1 MQPILAVTVPFFAL
15 VLLGWLAARTGPL
28 PESAIPGLNAY
39 VLFFALPCLLYRF
52 GASMPLARLA
62 DPALL
67 SIYLLSALL
76 MVAVAVAVTVRRP
89 NRPNGVGMK
98 DAAFGALVAAF
109 PNAGFMGVPLL
120 VALFGDAAAG
130 PVIGAIVID
139 LVITSTICLALAQAG
154 THRAATSATAST
166 AAVTASTTS
175 TPSTT
180 PTASTAP
187 TPQAKRQALRAAVL
201 SLRGALANP
210 MPWSIALGAVFAALN
225 LELPGPIAQ
234 IVRMLGDS
242 ATPVALFTI
251 GAVLYRAGRHAHSR
265 TPVRRFL
272 PVTLLKLLL
281 HPALVFGGGLA
292 ARAVGASVPTFGLM
306 VLTLTAALPSASNVS
321 ILAER
326 YGADNGRITR
336 IIMASTI
343 LAFVSFSVIAWAFG
357 LGKPA

>member
-39 VLFFALPCLLYRF
+39 VLFFALPCLLFRF

-67 SIYLLSALL
+67 SIYLVSALL
-76 MVAVAVAVTVRRP
+76 MVAVAVAVTMRRP

-98 DAAFGALVAAF
+98 DAALGALVAAF

-120 VALFGDAAAG
+120 VALFGDSAAG

-154 THRAATSATAST
+154 THRAATASAASSAS
-166 AAVTASTTS
+166 AASAASIDSTASTTS
-175 TPSTT
+175 T
-180 PTASTAP
+180 A
-187 TPQAKRQALRAAVL
+187 QAKRQAVRAAVL

-210 MPWSIALGAVFAALN
+210 MPWSIALGALFAALN

-265 TPVRRFL
+265 TPVGKFL

-292 ARAVGASVPTFGLM
+292 ARALGASVPTFGLM